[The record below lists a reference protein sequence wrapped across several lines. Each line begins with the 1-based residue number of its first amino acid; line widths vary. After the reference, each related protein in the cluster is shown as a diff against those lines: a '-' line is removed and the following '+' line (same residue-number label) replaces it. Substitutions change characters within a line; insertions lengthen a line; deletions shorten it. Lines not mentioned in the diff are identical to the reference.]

1 MAKDNFF
8 RNSFILTASNIT
20 TGLLGFAF
28 SIYLSKI
35 LGAEGIGLYN
45 LIMPI
50 YNLFICLMTAGVVA
64 ALSKVSAVYYERRE
78 TNNLTKTINSV
89 ALFNIVWAL
98 LIGVIVFFLAPL
110 IGKYGVNDVRTI
122 NAIKVTCPA
131 MVFISL
137 SNILKGYFLGVSK
150 IKVPALVDIFEKGM
164 RIITISLLV
173 YAFSTENLTTLVTL
187 AYVSLAIGELQSLIL
202 LFFYYR
208 RCVSKLPKSNIPA
221 DGRAQLLFNVLVIS
235 LPLCING
242 FLNNIFSTLST
253 LIVPRRLIVAGFSYS
268 EALSLIGKYTGMAVT
283 LIGIPLIVVGSIN
296 SLLIPDLSQ
305 SLSRGDNYFA
315 SIRIRKVMKIAFLL
329 GLSTT
334 IICSLIPYELGNLF
348 YGRDDLGGYI
358 FMASLSA
365 PIFFTSSTMFGILNG
380 LNKQG
385 AIVRN
390 SLIIAFIDLICLFI
404 FTSIPSINIYGY
416 SLTLFITSSISLII
430 NLDQVKK
437 EINVDISLINV
448 IIFILL
454 SILTF
459 LILNIFIKK
468 FLFPLNTI
476 EILLVILITF
486 IIFIYYSK
494 FGES

>member
-1 MAKDNFF
+1 MEKDNFF
-8 RNSFILTASNIT
+8 KNSFILTASNIT

-45 LIMPI
+45 IIMPI
-50 YNLFICLMTAGVVA
+50 YNLFICLMTAGIVA
-64 ALSKVSAVYYERRE
+64 ALSKVSAVYSERNE

-89 ALFNIVWAL
+89 ALFNIIWAL
-98 LIGVIVFFLAPL
+98 LIGILVFFLAPF
-110 IGKYGVNDVRTI
+110 ISKYGINDVRTI

-131 MVFISL
+131 MIFISL

-164 RIITISLLV
+164 RIITITILV

-187 AYVSLAIGELQSLIL
+187 AYVSLAIGEFQSLIL

-208 RCVSKLPKSNIPA
+208 KCIRKLPKSNIKPE
-221 DGRAQLLFNVLVIS
+221 GRAQLLFNVLIIS

-242 FLNNIFSTLST
+242 FLSNIFATLST
-253 LIVPRRLIVAGFSYS
+253 LIVPRRLLAAGFSYG

-283 LIGIPLIVVGSIN
+283 LIGIPLIVVNSIN

-305 SLSRGDNYFA
+305 SLSRGDSYEA
-315 SIRIRKVMKIAFLL
+315 SVRIKKVMKISFLL

-334 IICSLIPYELGNLF
+334 VICSLIPYELGNLF
-348 YGRDDLGGYI
+348 YSRNDLGSFI

-365 PIFFTSSTMFGILNG
+365 PIFFTSSIMFGVLNG

-385 AIVRN
+385 IIVRN
-390 SLIIAFIDLICLFI
+390 SFIIALMELICLFI
-404 FTSIPSINIYGY
+404 FTSIPNINIYGY
-416 SLTLFITSSISLII
+416 SITLFITSSFSII
-430 NLDQVKK
+430 LNLYEVKK
-437 EINVDISLINV
+437 EIKINISLTNV
-448 IIFILL
+448 LIFILL
-454 SILTF
+454 AILTF
-459 LILNIFIKK
+459 LILNIFIKR
-468 FLFPLNTI
+468 FLYPLGTF
-476 EILLVILITF
+476 ETLFVVLITF
-486 IIFIYYSK
+486 LIFIYYSR
-494 FGES
+494 FGEY